1 MAYSAVANGGFLL
14 KPQII
19 KEIQF
24 SDETGYFYSPE
35 VVRRSISE
43 ETSLKLLSMLENVIS
58 KGTGGSAGIS
68 GFYIAG
74 KTGTAQKVVDGE
86 YSTNSFNSSFAAI
99 FPVEN
104 PQYVCIVSVDSP
116 DYTRGYHWGSETAAP
131 IVKRIFERLIFQQ
144 DKNHQLYDESNIYVN
159 NQSKLPQKKY
169 RWN

>member
-1 MAYSAVANGGFLL
+1 GA
-14 KPQII
+14 
-19 KEIQF
+19 
-24 SDETGYFYSPE
+24 
-35 VVRRSISE
+35 
-43 ETSLKLLSMLENVIS
+43 
-58 KGTGGSAGIS
+58 SAGIS

-74 KTGTAQKVVDGE
+74 KTGTAQKVIDGE
-86 YSTNSFNSSFAAI
+86 YSAHSFNSSFAAI

-144 DKNHQLYDESNIYVN
+144 DKNYQIYDESKIYVG
-159 NQSKLPQKKY
+159 NQPKLLKNKY